1 MSRARTLLQVIG
13 VVGKA
18 EARMLARRLRH
29 GPLRPSWSL
38 QTEAALTAMRAPMD
52 ASKVR
57 GVAWLRAVTSLLPA
71 RSALL
76 AQLRRRDVQLDGVRC
91 LECTPLAVP
100 DPDRTVFYI
109 HGGGYVI
116 GSPEMTLDALARIA
130 VGARVRVVAVD
141 YRLAPE
147 HPFPAALDD
156 CVAALRA
163 LLRDADPARVALAG
177 DSAGGALCVATLCSL
192 RDAGERL
199 PAAAALFC
207 PWTDPLAD
215 GGSIVS
221 NEPFD
226 FGDRPLLVGW
236 ARDYAGDAVGDPRV
250 TVLDARLEGLPPLL
264 IQAGDA
270 EILRDQI
277 VAFAE
282 RAQKAGVD
290 VTLEVVPDMF
300 HDWQVQAGIV
310 PAGVPALDDAVRFLR
325 ERLA

>member
-1 MSRARTLLQVIG
+1 MRRARILLEAIG
-13 VVGKA
+13 VVGTA
-18 EARMLARRLRH
+18 QARMLVRRLRH
-29 GPLRPSWSL
+29 GPQRPSWSL
-38 QTEAALTAMRAPMD
+38 QTEAAVTAMRAPMD
-52 ASKVR
+52 HSKIR
-57 GVAWLRAVTSLLPA
+57 GVVWLREVTSLLPV
-71 RSALL
+71 RSP
-76 AQLRRRDVQLDGVRC
+76 QRTQVRVRDVRFGDVRC
-91 LECTPLAVP
+91 VECTPLA
-100 DPDRTVFYI
+100 DPTPSRTVFHI

-116 GSPEMTLDALARIA
+116 GSPEMSLDAIVRIA
-130 VGARVRVVAVD
+130 VGAGARVVAAD

-147 HPFPAALDD
+147 HRFPAALDD

-163 LLRDADPARVALAG
+163 LLREVDPSRVALAG

-215 GGSIVS
+215 GGSMIS

-226 FGDRPLLVGW
+226 FGDRALLVGW
-236 ARDYAGDAVGDPRV
+236 ARDYAGDAASDPRV
-250 TVLDARLEGLPPLL
+250 TVLDANLAGLPPLL

-277 VAFAE
+277 LAFAE
-282 RAQKAGVD
+282 RARKAGVD
-290 VTLEVVPDMF
+290 VTLHVEPDMF

-310 PAGVPALDDAVRFLR
+310 PAGVPALEDAIRFLR

>member
-1 MSRARTLLQVIG
+1 MSRARTLVEAIG
-13 VVGKA
+13 VVGA
-18 EARMLARRLRH
+18 AQARMLVRRLRH
-29 GPLRPSWSL
+29 GPKRPRWSL
-38 QTEAALTAMRAPMD
+38 QTEAAQVAMRAPMD
-52 ASKVR
+52 HSKVR
-57 GVAWLRAVTSLLPA
+57 GVAWLREVTRLLPT
-71 RSALL
+71 RSPLR
-76 AQLRRRDVQLDGVRC
+76 AQVRLRDVAMDDVRC
-91 LECTPLAVP
+91 LECTPLAEP
-100 DPDRTVFYI
+100 APSRTVLHI

-116 GSPEMTLDALARIA
+116 GSPEMSLDAILRIA
-130 VGARVRVVAVD
+130 TGAHARVVAVD

-163 LLRDADPARVALAG
+163 LLREADPARVALAG
-177 DSAGGALCVATLCSL
+177 DSAGGALCVATLCAL

-199 PAAAALFC
+199 PAAAVLFC

-215 GGSIVS
+215 GGSMVS

-226 FGDRPLLVGW
+226 FGDRELLVGW
-236 ARDYAGDAVGDPRV
+236 ARDYAGDAVSDPRV
-250 TVLDARLEGLPPLL
+250 TVLGANLEGLPPLL

-282 RAQKAGVD
+282 RAREAGVD
-290 VTLEVVPDMF
+290 VTLQIEPDMF

-310 PAGVPALDDAVRFLR
+310 PAGVPAMDDATRFLR
-325 ERLA
+325 QRVG

>member
-1 MSRARTLLQVIG
+1 VSRARTLLEAIG
-13 VVGKA
+13 VVGTA
-18 EARMLARRLRH
+18 QARMLARRLRR
-29 GPLRPSWSL
+29 GPRRPSWSL
-38 QTEAALTAMRAPMD
+38 QTEAAVTAMRAPMD
-52 ASKVR
+52 HSKRR
-57 GVAWLRAVTSLLPA
+57 GVAWLREVTALLPV
-71 RSALL
+71 RSPLL
-76 AQLRRRDVQLDGVRC
+76 AQVRTRDVRLGDVRC
-91 LECTPLAVP
+91 LECTPLA
-100 DPDRTVFYI
+100 DPTPSRTVFYI

-116 GSPEMTLDALARIA
+116 GSPEMTLDTIVRIA
-130 VGARVRVVAVD
+130 VGARACVVGVD

-147 HPFPAALDD
+147 HRFPAALDD

-163 LLRDADPARVALAG
+163 RLSEVDPARVALAG

-215 GGSIVS
+215 GGSMVS

-226 FGDRPLLVGW
+226 FGDRELLVGW

-250 TVLDARLEGLPPLL
+250 TVLGANLEGLPPLL

-277 VAFAE
+277 IAFAE
-282 RAQKAGVD
+282 RARKAGVD
-290 VTLEVVPDMF
+290 VTLRVEPDMF

-310 PAGVPALDDAVRFLR
+310 PAGIPALDDAIRFLGA
-325 ERLA
+325 RLA